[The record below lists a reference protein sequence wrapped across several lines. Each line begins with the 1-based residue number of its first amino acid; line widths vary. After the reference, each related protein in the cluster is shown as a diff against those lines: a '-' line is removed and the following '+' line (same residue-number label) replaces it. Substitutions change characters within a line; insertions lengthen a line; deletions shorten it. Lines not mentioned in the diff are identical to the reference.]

1 MRGTFVRY
9 ASIALLFLS
18 AIFAGP
24 ALAGPRE
31 DSLAGISRCASLPDD
46 RTFLDCAYGAMQ
58 PLRAALGLPPALP
71 AQQRLVPPVDP
82 SLSRSMPPPRAQA
95 ALPPP
100 PGALP
105 PPPAAPANNSG
116 GMFSGMFTD
125 SGLHMA
131 SYTFDRRGLFTATL
145 TDGSVWKQDANDTNF
160 AHFSGKPAKYAV
172 TLHPGDYGK
181 SRMVV
186 RGEDGTY
193 VVERVR

>member
-1 MRGTFVRY
+1 VRY

-18 AIFAGP
+18 AICASP

-58 PLRAALGLPPALP
+58 PLRAALGLPPALA

-82 SLSRSMPPPRAQA
+82 SLSHNMAPPRAQA

-100 PGALP
+100 PAALP

-116 GMFSGMFTD
+116 MFSGMFAD

-131 SYTFDRRGLFTATL
+131 SYTFDRRGLFTVTL
-145 TDGSVWKQDANDTNF
+145 TDGSMWKQDANDTNF
-160 AHFSGKPAKYAV
+160 AHFGGKPAKYAV
-172 TLHPGDYGK
+172 TLHPGDYGR

-193 VVERVR
+193 VVERIR

>member
-1 MRGTFVRY
+1 VRY

-18 AIFAGP
+18 AICASP

-58 PLRAALGLPPALP
+58 PLRAALGLPPALA

-82 SLSRSMPPPRAQA
+82 SLSHNMAPPRAQA

-100 PGALP
+100 PAALP

-116 GMFSGMFTD
+116 MFSGMFAD

-131 SYTFDRRGLFTATL
+131 SYTFDRHGLFTVTL
-145 TDGSVWKQDANDTNF
+145 TDGSMWKQDANDTNF
-160 AHFSGKPAKYAV
+160 AHFGGKPAKYAV
-172 TLHPGDYGK
+172 TLHPGDYGR

-193 VVERVR
+193 VVERIR